1 MAKQRAKPGVTKK
14 HLARAQREQIQRTW
28 IIIATV
34 AVAIFSI
41 GLVLFGWIEMAVTPV
56 ATVNGVDISTSS
68 FRGRVRL
75 ADAEM
80 INQMAFQN
88 QFDQIPESLA
98 VREIIGQNVLD
109 QMIEDILIQQEVERR
124 GISVSAEE
132 IENSIAEAFG
142 FYPRGTPTPFP
153 TSTSDPTAIALA
165 SITPIATEGPSP
177 TLSPTATAGPSPTAT
192 YTSTPRPTPT
202 VYTRESYEE
211 NYQGTLD
218 NLKDLYGIT
227 EEDFRNQFIAQ
238 LYQQRLFEEFEE
250 EVPREQEQVQARHI
264 LVEDEET
271 ALLVLRLL
279 NEGQSWEELA
289 AEYSTDESNKDRGGD
304 LGWFP
309 RGRMV
314 PEFEEAVFNA
324 EIGINP
330 EPIETSFG
338 WHIIEVLGKEIR
350 EVDEFTH
357 QQAVQDEFNAWLL
370 VARAEAEIDIRS
382 NWESRVPSAPNLS
395 KIFSEE

>member
-1 MAKQRAKPGVTKK
+1 MAKQRAKLGVTKK
-14 HLARAQREQIQRTW
+14 HLARAQREQIQRRW
-28 IIIATV
+28 IIILTVIV
-34 AVAIFSI
+34 AVLSI
-41 GLVLFGWIEMAVTPV
+41 GLVLFGYIEMAVTPV

-98 VREIIGQNVLD
+98 VRDIIGQNVLD
-109 QMIEDILIQQEVERR
+109 QMIDDVLIQQEVERR
-124 GISVSAEE
+124 GISVSEEE
-132 IENSIAEAFG
+132 IQNTIAEAFG

-153 TSTSDPTAIALA
+153 TSTSDPTATALA
-165 SITPIATEGPSP
+165 SITPTVTEGPSP
-177 TLSPTATAGPSPTAT
+177 TPSPSATAGPSPTAT

-211 NYQGTLD
+211 NYQQTLD

-227 EEDFRNQFIAQ
+227 EEDFRNQFVAQ
-238 LYQQRLFEEFEE
+238 LYQQKLFEQFEE

-264 LVEDEET
+264 LVEEEET

-279 NEGQSWEELA
+279 NEGTNWEELA
-289 AEYSTDESNKDRGGD
+289 SEYSIDESNKDRGGD

-309 RGRMV
+309 RGQMV
-314 PEFEEAVFNA
+314 LEFEEAVFNA
-324 EIGINP
+324 DIGVIP
-330 EPIETSFG
+330 DPIETSFG
-338 WHIIEVLGKEIR
+338 WHIIEVLGKELR
-350 EVDEFTH
+350 EVDEYTH
-357 QQAVQDEFNAWLL
+357 TLAVQDAIDAWLL
-370 VARAEAEIDIRS
+370 SARVEAEIDIRS
-382 NWESRVPSAPNLS
+382 NWESRVPPSPNLS
-395 KIFSEE
+395 KIFSGE